1 MRHERIHLQW
11 LKKGENNCRVMQIV
25 CPLTTKNLLQ
35 TQFFSNAPRC
45 FVACNHIGCG
55 YMLHI
60 SRISAGENQLTFLA
74 FQAGLRKPKD
84 QWEVL

>member
-60 SRISAGENQLTFLA
+60 WERLMVFEKAGSVER
-74 FQAGLRKPKD
+74 G
-84 QWEVL
+84 